1 MSEQF
6 INEDDLK
13 GATEDQRYAVRKL
26 SGVQWVGVW
35 DRDTGR
41 KMIIPVREVIRVSW
55 LDDGSP
61 VEAVTRT
68 GQTYY
73 L

>member
-1 MSEQF
+1 MSEKF

-13 GATEDQRYAVRKL
+13 GATEDQRRDVMRL
-26 SGVQWVGVW
+26 SGVQWVRVW
-35 DRDTGR
+35 DRDTGGT
-41 KMIIPVREVIRVSW
+41 MIIPVGEVIRVSW
-55 LDDGSP
+55 LDDGSR

-68 GQTYY
+68 GRTYY